1 MGTLN
6 LLDKN
11 NPTNCQQFIEIYK
24 NLEAQGALSTD
35 AIFETALDMFKT
47 QLEAN
52 RAKVAA
58 TAAENQENIS
68 LVADFKEASATERKQ
83 GGSVDLSDIF
93 KA

>member
-1 MGTLN
+1 
-6 LLDKN
+6 
-11 NPTNCQQFIEIYK
+11 
-24 NLEAQGALSTD
+24 
-35 AIFETALDMFKT
+35 MFKT

-52 RAKVAA
+52 RAKVAN
-58 TAAENQENIS
+58 TAVENQENIS